1 MNKNLSAVIYALSA
15 VLFYGVNVP
24 FSKILLE
31 NINPVFMAALLYL
44 GAGLGIGIIYAFHD
58 KEANNK
64 LARKDL
70 PYVIGMILLDSIAPI
85 FLMAGIKLGTSS
97 GAALIGNFEIVATA
111 LFALLL
117 GFVSYGL
124 SIFTYIRAQ
133 KTIGAA
139 KTSAYYVSRHF
150 TSNL

>member
-15 VLFYGVNVP
+15 VLFYGVSVP

-64 LARKDL
+64 LALKDL
-70 PYVIGMILLDSIAPI
+70 SYVIGMILLDSIAPI
-85 FLMAGIKLGTSS
+85 FFGSCSHRK
-97 GAALIGNFEIVATA
+97 F
-111 LFALLL
+111 
-117 GFVSYGL
+117 
-124 SIFTYIRAQ
+124 
-133 KTIGAA
+133 
-139 KTSAYYVSRHF
+139 
-150 TSNL
+150 